1 MKKFIFNSILFI
13 IILNIG
19 INIRPLYLLYTGKYK
34 INVVGSEIYH
44 SLFKSKQKKKTKK
57 LLLGDSVG
65 NQMFRNTTNND
76 TINSLAC
83 NQAIGMVGQFI
94 LLNNYINAGNQVDTV
109 YLIYSPFSFLNNL
122 DQIYTFHYFLKP
134 FYVQEY
140 LPLFTE
146 TVFDQIHKIPYYYIC
161 RYPYILT
168 SDWSPNFRTKDKKNY
183 TFLSPVS
190 VEYLH
195 KITELSEKHHFK
207 LIILPPP
214 TRNSL
219 KHEVGKIHKN
229 EIVENNLTN
238 EFENYFEKIIYLND
252 TNFKDATHLKN
263 PLEFKVMYENK
274 MMK

>member
-1 MKKFIFNSILFI
+1 MLSD
-13 IILNIG
+13 
-19 INIRPLYLLYTGKYK
+19 KYK
-34 INVVGSEIYH
+34 TIVVGSEIYH

-65 NQMFRNTTNND
+65 NQLFRNTTNND

-83 NQAIGMVGQFI
+83 NQAIGMVGQYI
-94 LLNNYINAGNQVDTV
+94 LLNNYLNAGNQVDTV

-140 LPLFTE
+140 MPLFTK
-146 TVFDQIHKIPYYYIC
+146 TVIEQTHKIPYYYLC
-161 RYPYILT
+161 RYPYVLT
-168 SDWSPNFRTKDKKNY
+168 SDWSPNFCSKDKKNY

-195 KITELSEKHHFK
+195 KITELSKKHHFD

-214 TRNSL
+214 MRNSL
-219 KHEVGKIHKN
+219 KQKVEKINKN
-229 EIVENNLTN
+229 EIAENDLTN
-238 EFENYFEKIIYLND
+238 EFKNYFEKIIFIND
-252 TNFKDATHLKN
+252 TNFTDAFHLKN
-263 PLEFKVMYENK
+263 PLALKPVYVNK
-274 MMK
+274 TMK